1 MISYQDLKRIRESQ
15 ELTKDSFEK
24 GCNFVMRNADRTIR
38 TDAQGYPMMRAYTR
52 RRALLP
58 APDNLVDWE
67 RPTNRQYTDA
77 LAEVTSSNISK
88 QAKEIKIKFIISFT
102 GRSTKSSK
110 FVSSCRSF

>member
-15 ELTKDSFEK
+15 ELTKDPFEK
-24 GCNFVMRNADRTIR
+24 GCNFVMRNVDGTIR
-38 TDAQGYPMMRAYTR
+38 TDAQGYPIMRAFTR

-67 RPTNRQYTDA
+67 RPTNWQYTDA

-88 QAKEIKIKFIISFT
+88 QAKEIKINL
-102 GRSTKSSK
+102 SSALLD
-110 FVSSCRSF
+110 V